1 MLKVQVSYGVG
12 DICNILQCI
21 SRFTIQPVIL
31 CEEINKPQDNILSQ
45 KSYYSKIL
53 QYLPSISACLFVV
66 ETRVFSVPQADWNNL
81 GILSPFLLK
90 NNNNNSPVLYSAI
103 VILTS
108 QSCLN
113 PCSVYSS
120 FVIKTHHTTLHPPN
134 LPLSS
139 HSNPSHSTLFKASR
153 TLKNP
158 SFPTWTQCILD
169 TSLLPV
175 LLFPEFYLTHLS
187 HEALVAKGD
196 LSNSV
201 QMLNPN
207 KSTHPTLRFYGYC
220 LHIHHGSIFQS
231 TGVDLDISPPPLHLF
246 ISRCSLVNSS
256 LSLGFCTNL
265 IFVFGRK
272 HDENNNREPQGLTN
286 T

>member
-1 MLKVQVSYGVG
+1 MIRRRRRKRRAL
-12 DICNILQCI
+12 C
-21 SRFTIQPVIL
+21 FTQ
-31 CEEINKPQDNILSQ
+31 QQ
-45 KSYYSKIL
+45 
-53 QYLPSISACLFVV
+53 
-66 ETRVFSVPQADWNNL
+66 T
-81 GILSPFLLK
+81 LL
-90 NNNNNSPVLYSAI
+90 
-103 VILTS
+103 LTS
-108 QSCLN
+108 YSCLN

-120 FVIKTHHTTLHPPN
+120 FVIKTHRTTLHLPN

-153 TLKNP
+153 TLKNS
-158 SFPTWTQCILD
+158 SFPTWIQCILD
-169 TSLLPV
+169 TSLLPI
-175 LLFPEFYLTHLS
+175 LLFPEFYRTHLS

-207 KSTHPTLRFYGYC
+207 KSTHPTLPFLWILFAHTSWLYLPEHRYRLRY
-220 LHIHHGSIFQS
+220 LP
-231 TGVDLDISPPPLHLF
+231 TPTHLF

-272 HDENNNREPQGLTN
+272 HDENNNREPQGLTS